1 MEPARRSASS
11 TARIYLGWNP
21 SSPAIG
27 DYRISYEV
35 APLGVISVIGQQ
47 QGERFQAYQ
56 TIAGDQLLMVRHRQR
71 ACRQMFKEA
80 ADANRLITWMIRGV
94 GLLLL
99 AIGFGLFMSPLA
111 VIADFIPPLG
121 SVVRMGT
128 GLVAFL
134 LAIVVGTITIAI
146 AWFYY
151 RPLLA
156 IGILVVGAVVAA
168 GYHLYRAFAAASAAR
183 SGAGRAG
190 LTGVTARRR
199 TPRSRLRR
207 AAKAAGSRG
216 ASRRR

>member
-1 MEPARRSASS
+1 M
-11 TARIYLGWNP
+11 
-21 SSPAIG
+21 
-27 DYRISYEV
+27 
-35 APLGVISVIGQQ
+35 
-47 QGERFQAYQ
+47 
-56 TIAGDQLLMVRHRQR
+56 
-71 ACRQMFKEA
+71 
-80 ADANRLITWMIRGV
+80 ITWLIRAG

-156 IGILVVGAVVAA
+156 VGILVVGAVIAAAIIYIGRARRQVAA
-168 GYHLYRAFAAASAAR
+168 PAPARRPHRPDQPAASLHGEERLDFACRA
-183 SGAGRAG
+183 SAG
-190 LTGVTARRR
+190 
-199 TPRSRLRR
+199 
-207 AAKAAGSRG
+207 AAGSRA
-216 ASRRR
+216 ASPRR

>member
-1 MEPARRSASS
+1 M
-11 TARIYLGWNP
+11 
-21 SSPAIG
+21 
-27 DYRISYEV
+27 
-35 APLGVISVIGQQ
+35 ISVIGQQ
-47 QGERFQAYQ
+47 QGEQFQAYQ
-56 TIAGDQLLMVRHRQR
+56 TIAGDQLLMVGIGNVP
-71 ACRQMFKEA
+71 AAQMFKEA
-80 ADANRLITWMIRGV
+80 ADANRLITWVIRGV

-151 RPLLA
+151 RPVLA
-156 IGILVVGAVVAA
+156 IGILVAGAVVAA
-168 GYHLYRAFAAASAAR
+168 AIIYIGRSRRKAAAQAPAAP
-183 SGAGRAG
+183 A

-199 TPRSRLRR
+199 TPRSRLPR